1 MSATKAAANP
11 VVPSRLGYPFSIR
24 QWVPDL
30 RLGLENLLGH
40 KLRSM
45 LTMLGMI
52 FGVAAVVSMLSI
64 GAGAQQKVMAFIEQ
78 LGVRNLIVEA
88 KEANTDQ
95 ELSKV
100 RKLSQGLSLADY
112 RFIRQ
117 EVTGIESSSVRKRFA
132 PAKLIPSPQQDAPEV
147 YGVDPAYEQIGGLH
161 MQAGQFFNSTEND
174 AASPVCVLGE
184 AAKSNLFG
192 SGDALGKYVKLDNQW
207 FRVIGVAGPQL
218 TSQTDVAGVPNEDL
232 NNMIYVPVNSV
243 IYRLANDYSY
253 MKDQI
258 DGIYLHLS
266 PDADSARVAEVV
278 RGVLNNTHHNAG
290 DFSVIVPA
298 TLLAEQQRTERL
310 FNTVMVAIASISLL
324 VGGIGIM
331 NIMLASIL
339 ERTREIGVRRAVG
352 ARQFDIVRQFVI
364 EAVLISF
371 AGGVLGIVFGF
382 GMSRL
387 IAWLAGWSTMVTAG
401 SIVLA
406 FIVSISV
413 GIVFGT
419 YPAIRAARLDPV
431 EAIRYE

>member
-11 VVPSRLGYPFSIR
+11 VIPPRLGYPFSLW
-24 QWVPDL
+24 QCLPDL

-40 KLRSM
+40 KLRSI

-78 LGVRNLIVEA
+78 LGVRNLIIEA

-100 RKLSQGLSLADY
+100 RKLSQGLSFADY
-112 RFIRQ
+112 RMIHQ
-117 EVTGIESSSVRKRFA
+117 GVTGIASASVRKRFS
-132 PAKLIPSPQQDAPEV
+132 PAKLIPTPQEDTPEV
-147 YGVDPAYEQIGGLH
+147 YGVEPSYKQIAGLR
-161 MQAGQFFNSTEND
+161 MISGQFFNDDEN
-174 AASPVCVLGE
+174 AAAAPVCVLGE
-184 AAKSNLFG
+184 AAKATLFG
-192 SGDALGKYVKLDNQW
+192 SNDALGKYVKVDDQW
-207 FRVIGVAGPQL
+207 FRVIGIAGPQL
-218 TSQTDVAGVPNEDL
+218 TSQNDVAGVPNEDL
-232 NNMIYVPVNSV
+232 NNMIYTPVNSV
-243 IYRLANDYSY
+243 IYRLADDYSY

-258 DGIYLHLS
+258 DGIYLHLA
-266 PDADSARVAEVV
+266 PDADSASVASVV
-278 RGVLNNTHHNAG
+278 RGILNNSHHNAG
-290 DFSVIVPA
+290 DFSIVVPA
-298 TLLAEQQRTERL
+298 ALLAEQQRTERL

-387 IAWLAGWSTMVTAG
+387 IAW
-401 SIVLA
+401 
-406 FIVSISV
+406 
-413 GIVFGT
+413 
-419 YPAIRAARLDPV
+419 
-431 EAIRYE
+431 